1 MKERILLVMV
11 IGVTICLVSIHYLS
25 AISFLLAILFSYLG
39 RKIEEGAYDART
51 RESNRIWNAEMKL
64 LSGVCALV
72 CISVLVIK
80 FSGQDPEFVLKN
92 LLMKCQ

>member
-11 IGVTICLVSIHYLS
+11 IGVTIGLVSIHYLS